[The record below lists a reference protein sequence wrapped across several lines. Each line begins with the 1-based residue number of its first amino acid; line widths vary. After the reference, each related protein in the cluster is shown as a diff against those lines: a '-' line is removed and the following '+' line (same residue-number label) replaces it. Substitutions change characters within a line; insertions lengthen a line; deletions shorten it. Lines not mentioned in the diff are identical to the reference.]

1 MLPIQTSITPRRRPT
16 ANYVLIAIN
25 VVIFLLSM
33 RFVQDTYTGKLFLAL
48 REWVGPFILSPNT
61 PDLPARMHLWQFITY
76 AFLHAGFWHIAMNM
90 YFLYL
95 FGANV
100 NDKLGNFKYV
110 CFYLAGGVF
119 AGLGHVVFS
128 FSPVMGASGAVAAVT
143 GAYLVLFPKTLIRV
157 MYWLVIFIDAIDVP
171 AFLFILVKMIFLD
184 NIIHDTADGVA
195 YDAHLAGYAF
205 GVVCILLLLVT
216 GLLKGD
222 QMNLVFVF
230 SQWRRRRSYR
240 GTVSDG
246 SSPFKGRAGSRVIK
260 SKEVAK
266 GAVDAATSEK
276 IAGIRAKI
284 ADFMGKRNLAE
295 GAYLYL
301 KLIEM
306 DADQVLPRQ
315 NQLDVANQLM
325 SMSKW
330 GESAGAY
337 EKFLRQYKSYEYIE
351 QVELMLGIL
360 YSRYLNEPA
369 KAMDALKAA
378 RERLS
383 DDKQIKMCD
392 EELAKLAGKG

>member
-16 ANYVLIAIN
+16 ANYVLIALN
-25 VVIFLLSM
+25 VVVFLLAM
-33 RFVQDTYTGKLFLAL
+33 RFVQHPYSGKLFLVL
-48 REWVGPFILSPNT
+48 REWVGSFRLLPNT
-61 PDLPARMHLWQFITY
+61 PDLPDQMRLWQFITY
-76 AFLHAGFWHIAMNM
+76 AFLHGGFWHITMNM

-95 FGANV
+95 FGGNV
-100 NDKLGNFKYV
+100 NDKLGNFRYV

-119 AGLGHVVFS
+119 AGLGHVIFS
-128 FSPVMGASGAVAAVT
+128 FSPVLGASGAVAAVT

-157 MYWLVIFIDAIDVP
+157 MYWLVVFIDAIDIP
-171 AFLFILVKMIFLD
+171 AIWFILVKMIVLD
-184 NIIHDTADGVA
+184 NLPYFRKYGVA

-205 GVVCILLLLVT
+205 GIVSILVLLVT

-222 QMNLVFVF
+222 QINLVFVF

-246 SSPFKGRAGSRVIK
+246 SSPFKGRVGSKVVK
-260 SKEVAK
+260 SRDVAK

-284 ADFMGKRNLAE
+284 IYFMSDRNLAE
-295 GAYLYL
+295 GADLYL
-301 KLIEM
+301 KLVEM

-337 EKFLRQYKSYEYIE
+337 EKFLRHYKSYEYIE

-378 RERLS
+378 KERLT

-392 EELAKLAGKG
+392 EELAKLAAKG

>member
-25 VVIFLLSM
+25 VAVFLLSTQLM
-33 RFVQDTYTGKLFLAL
+33 RHPYSGKLLLGL
-48 REWVGPFILSPNT
+48 REWIGPFILSPNT
-61 PDLPARMHLWQFITY
+61 PDLPGRLHLWQFITY
-76 AFLHAGFWHIAMNM
+76 AFLHKGFWHIAANM

-95 FGANV
+95 FGGNV

-128 FSPVMGASGAVAAVT
+128 FSPVLGASGAVAAVT

-157 MYWLVIFIDAIDVP
+157 MYWLVIFVDAIDVP
-171 AFLFILVKMIFLD
+171 AVLFILVKMIFLD

-205 GVVCILLLLVT
+205 GIVCILVLLVT

-222 QMNLVFVF
+222 QMNLVYVF

-246 SSPFKGRAGSRVIK
+246 SSPFMGRAGSRVIK
-260 SKEVAK
+260 SKEVSK
-266 GAVDAATSEK
+266 GPVDAATSEK
-276 IAGIRAKI
+276 IAVIRAEI
-284 ADFMGKRNLAE
+284 VNFMSERNLAE
-295 GAYLYL
+295 GADLYL
-301 KLIEM
+301 KLVEM

-330 GESAGAY
+330 AESAGAY
-337 EKFLRQYKSYEYIE
+337 EKFLRHYKSYEYIE

-369 KAMDALKAA
+369 KAVEALKAA
-378 RERLS
+378 KDRLT
-383 DDKQIKMCD
+383 DDKQVKMCE
-392 EELAKLAGKG
+392 EELAKLAGKD

>member
-1 MLPIQTSITPRRRPT
+1 MSITPRRRPT

-33 RFVQDTYTGKLFLAL
+33 KLSQHPYTGKTFLEVK
-48 REWVGPFILSPNT
+48 EWWHEYMILLPNT
-61 PDLPARMHLWQFITY
+61 PINPDQMRLWQFITY
-76 AFLHAGFWHIAMNM
+76 AFLHGGFLHIAANM

-95 FGANV
+95 FGGNV

-119 AGLGHVVFS
+119 AGLGHLVFS
-128 FSPVMGASGAVAAVT
+128 FSPVLGASGAVAAVT
-143 GAYLVLFPKTLIRV
+143 GAYLVLFPKTLVKV
-157 MYWLVIFIDAIDVP
+157 MYWLFVFIDSIDVP
-171 AFLFILVKMIFLD
+171 AIWFILVKMIVLD
-184 NIIHDTADGVA
+184 NIIYVKKYGVA

-205 GVVCILLLLVT
+205 GIVGTLLLLVT

-222 QMNLVFVF
+222 QINLVFVF

-246 SSPFKGRAGSRVIK
+246 YNPFKGRTGSRVTK
-260 SKEVAK
+260 SKEVSK
-266 GAVDAATSEK
+266 GGTEAGTSEK
-276 IAGIRAKI
+276 IMGIRAEI
-284 ADFMGKRNLAE
+284 ARFMSERNLAE
-295 GAYLYL
+295 GANLYVE
-301 KLIEM
+301 LIGM

-330 GESAGAY
+330 SESAGAY
-337 EKFLRQYKSYEYIE
+337 EKFLKHYKSYEYIE

-360 YSRYLNEPA
+360 YSRYLNEPE
-369 KAMDALKAA
+369 KAVEALKAA
-378 RERLS
+378 KARLR
-383 DDKQIKMCD
+383 DEKQIKMCQD
-392 EELAKLAGKG
+392 ELAKLAGKD

>member
-1 MLPIQTSITPRRRPT
+1 MLPIQTSITPQRRPT
-16 ANYVLIAIN
+16 ANYVLIALN
-25 VVIFLLSM
+25 VVVFLLSM
-33 RFVQDTYTGKLFLAL
+33 RFVQHPYSGKLFLVL
-48 REWVGPFILSPNT
+48 REWVVPFRLLPNT
-61 PDLPARMHLWQFITY
+61 PDLPDQMRLWQFITY
-76 AFLHAGFWHIAMNM
+76 AFLHGGFWHIVSNM

-95 FGANV
+95 FGGNV
-100 NDKLGNFKYV
+100 NDKLGNFRYV

-119 AGLGHVVFS
+119 AGLGHMAFDL
-128 FSPVMGASGAVAAVT
+128 SPVLGASGAVAAVT

-157 MYWLVIFIDAIDVP
+157 MYWLVVFIDAIDVP
-171 AFLFILVKMIFLD
+171 AILFILVKMIFLD

-195 YDAHLAGYAF
+195 YNAHLAGYAF
-205 GVVCILLLLVT
+205 GIVCILVLLVT

-246 SSPFKGRAGSRVIK
+246 SSPFKGRVGSKVIK
-260 SKEVAK
+260 SKDVAK

-276 IAGIRAKI
+276 IVGIRAKI
-284 ADFMGKRNLAE
+284 AHFMSDRNLAE
-295 GAYLYL
+295 GADLYL
-301 KLIEM
+301 KLVEM
-306 DADQVLPRQ
+306 DGKQVLPRQ

-337 EKFLRQYKSYEYIE
+337 EKFLRHYKSYEYIE

-378 RERLS
+378 KERLT

-392 EELAKLAGKG
+392 EELAKLAAKG